1 MQILYFIAGILLGI
15 IAATVVI
22 SFKQRPFGNLR
33 VDRSDPTC
41 EPLLFL
47 ELDTDVRTI
56 MRQKKVSFKVRVEN
70 FLPHE

>member
-1 MQILYFIAGILLGI
+1 MELAIGI
-15 IAATVVI
+15 IVGVFLGVVL
-22 SFKQRPFGNLR
+22 SRQRPLGNLR
-33 VDRSDPTC
+33 VDRSDPTS

-56 MRQKKVSFKVRVEN
+56 MRKKSVVFKVRVED

>member
-1 MQILYFIAGILLGI
+1 MQILYFIAGILLGVITTAVI
-15 IAATVVI
+15 I
-22 SFKQRPFGNLR
+22 SLKQRPFGNLR
-33 VDRSDPTC
+33 VDQSDLTC